1 MEGQNRKK
9 QERSSHYDWRSG
21 TNAEKEGE
29 SIRNEESYF
38 PFNTLSRTSR
48 TARQILLLGRRRED
62 SGRSP
67 GSLLGHSRRQL
78 SSFISEGRR
87 EDDSAWTIP
96 NTHKRRREEEDYSEV
111 FSRSRKEEEEE
122 EETNRRIKATNWQP
136 RPILFSPYF
145 VRLWESR
152 KRQMTLGRSR
162 KKRTE
167 KKWRLA
173 KKTERRF
180 WGGLKGELIGD
191 YGERK
196 DGDYE

>member
-1 MEGQNRKK
+1 MGGLLVVFLAIHGDSFPPSLAKA
-9 QERSSHYDWRSG
+9 G
-21 TNAEKEGE
+21 EK
-29 SIRNEESYF
+29 
-38 PFNTLSRTSR
+38 
-48 TARQILLLGRRRED
+48 
-62 SGRSP
+62 
-67 GSLLGHSRRQL
+67 
-78 SSFISEGRR
+78 

-96 NTHKRRREEEDYSEV
+96 NTHKRRREEEEDYSEV
-111 FSRSRKEEEEE
+111 FSRSRKEEE

-180 WGGLKGELIGD
+180 
-191 YGERK
+191 
-196 DGDYE
+196 